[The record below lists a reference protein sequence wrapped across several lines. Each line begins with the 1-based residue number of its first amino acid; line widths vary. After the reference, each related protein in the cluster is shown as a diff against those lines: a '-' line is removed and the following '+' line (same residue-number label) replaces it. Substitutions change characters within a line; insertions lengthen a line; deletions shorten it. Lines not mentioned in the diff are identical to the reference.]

1 VSRLRH
7 VLERRLRELAP
18 GRRHRQE
25 LALEAIERFAAGRR
39 LDVLDAGAEEG
50 LLAIALGRR
59 HPEWAIDAVD
69 LNEDAL
75 ARGRAWAAQEGVANV
90 RYERRDLTKPVGDAD
105 YDAVAALECLL
116 EIPDDEAAI
125 ASFARAL
132 RPGGLLVAHV
142 PERSW
147 KPVLSGS
154 RTTWKREVRHGYARE
169 EIAGKLERSGLEV
182 ERIRATT
189 RATLQLGEEARERVR
204 GASLKTRALAFPL
217 LRAAVRLERAGLTW
231 GAPRGFFVEAR
242 KRDEPVPRAS
252 A

>member
-1 VSRLRH
+1 VSRLRET
-7 VLERRLRELAP
+7 LERRLRELAP

-59 HPEWAIDAVD
+59 HPDWTIDAVD

-90 RYERRDLTKPVGDAD
+90 RYERRDLTEPVGEAD

-116 EIPDDEAAI
+116 EIPDDAAAI

-142 PERSW
+142 PERGW

-154 RTTWKREVRHGYARE
+154 RTTWKREVRHGYARD
-169 EIAGKLERSGLEV
+169 EIAAKVERAGLEV
-182 ERIRATT
+182 ERVRGTT

-231 GAPRGFFVEAR
+231 GPPRGFFVEAR
-242 KRDEPVPRAS
+242 KRDEQVPRAS